1 MPLPL
6 QQITSCDFLSLISV
20 LVEKLG
26 EAKKKKKKGGKNHS
40 NFIHSLRNTGELFLG
55 HLSSQL
61 RSRNNSVATKAIPNM
76 EKQY

>member
-20 LVEKLG
+20 LVLG
-26 EAKKKKKKGGKNHS
+26 EEKKKGGKNHS